1 MKKTMIALA
10 TVVAML
16 MTMMAAA
23 TPAYAQGD
31 QTITS
36 DPASVEEAGEYEL
49 TVTGSGYSEPAF
61 LLPCPG
67 ANGDP
72 AAMDEDS
79 CDTGNL
85 TPVTPDGDGNWEAT
99 VTFEIPAEGLVI
111 VAGNVAQ
118 TEVGLTA
125 VGVGAMEDSGAMEE
139 STEDSGAMEES
150 MEETA
155 AAEDDSLAD
164 TGNEALFVAV
174 IGLTALL
181 AGALFLNSKRDLVQS

>member
-16 MTMMAAA
+16 MTMVMTVTAAA
-23 TPAYAQGD
+23 TPAFAQGD

-125 VGVGAMEDSGAMEE
+125 VGVGAMEE